1 MRREPYDLD
10 SIVHVVKRGTR
21 GSPIVKDNND
31 RWRFLLMLRHFN
43 DTFSSEDWFRDL
55 QNEKIAHTLNRPSH
69 WPKQQKLVHVLCF
82 CLLDNHFHLL
92 LKEITE
98 GGISKFMQ
106 RLGGGMSLYFNSKYH
121 ERGSIFQGAYHSK
134 TVDEDTY
141 LQYVSV
147 YIQVKNAF
155 ELYRENNMDFNSMYE
170 WASHYPYCSLGN
182 YAGKIESPIINKN
195 ILHDVFSP
203 KDYKD
208 FARDFVISKTN
219 SMSQEST
226 DIWSKI
232 ELE

>member
-1 MRREPYDLD
+1 
-10 SIVHVVKRGTR
+10 
-21 GSPIVKDNND
+21 
-31 RWRFLLMLRHFN
+31 
-43 DTFSSEDWFRDL
+43 
-55 QNEKIAHTLNRPSH
+55 
-69 WPKQQKLVHVLCF
+69 
-82 CLLDNHFHLL
+82 
-92 LKEITE
+92 
-98 GGISKFMQ
+98 
-106 RLGGGMSLYFNSKYH
+106 
-121 ERGSIFQGAYHSK
+121 
-134 TVDEDTY
+134 
-141 LQYVSV
+141 
-147 YIQVKNAF
+147 
-155 ELYRENNMDFNSMYE
+155 MDFNSMYE